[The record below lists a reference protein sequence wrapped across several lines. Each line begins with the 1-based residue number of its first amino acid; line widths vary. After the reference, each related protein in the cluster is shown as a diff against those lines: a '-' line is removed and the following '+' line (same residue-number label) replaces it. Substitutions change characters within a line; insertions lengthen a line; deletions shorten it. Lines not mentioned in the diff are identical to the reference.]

1 MKCVVVDTELG
12 WIGLGISERGLH
24 LTTVPAPTARQAE
37 EKIRLRGASE
47 TPQVDDAGDWPEKLR
62 RYARGEA
69 TALDGALDLAQGTP
83 FQQAVWRALLDIPCG
98 ETRTYK
104 QIAERIGRPRASRA
118 VGQAV
123 GANPLP
129 IVVPCHRVVAS
140 DGLGGF
146 GGGLAMKK
154 RLLEIEGASST
165 SRA

>member
-1 MKCVVVDTELG
+1 MKYVVVDTALG
-12 WIGLGISERGLH
+12 WIGLGIGERGLR
-24 LTTVPAPTARQAE
+24 LATLPLPTTGQAE
-37 EKIRLRGASE
+37 VEIRLRGPSQPAQADE
-47 TPQVDDAGDWPEKLR
+47 AGGWPEKLR

-83 FQQAVWRALLDIPCG
+83 FQQAVWRALLEIPCG

-104 QIAERIGRPRASRA
+104 QIAERIGRPRAARA

-129 IVVPCHRVVAS
+129 IVVPCHRVVAG

-154 RLLEIEGASST
+154 RLLELE
-165 SRA
+165 RALID

>member
-1 MKCVVVDTELG
+1 MKSLVVRTELG
-12 WIGLGISERGLH
+12 WIGLGISERGLR
-24 LTTVPAPTARQAE
+24 LTTLPMPTAGQAE
-37 EKIRLRGASE
+37 EEVRLQGASE
-47 TPQVDDAGDWPEKLR
+47 SARPDEVGGWPEKLR

-83 FQQAVWRALLDIPCG
+83 FQQAVWRALLEIPCG

-104 QIAERIGRPRASRA
+104 QIAEWIGRPQAARA

-129 IVVPCHRVVAS
+129 LVVPCHRVVAS

-154 RLLEIEGASST
+154 RLLKLEGAST
-165 SRA
+165 G

>member
-1 MKCVVVDTELG
+1 MKYVVVDTALG
-12 WIGLGISERGLH
+12 WIGLGIGERGLR
-24 LTTVPAPTARQAE
+24 LTTLPVATAREAE
-37 EKIRLRGASE
+37 EEIRLQGASE
-47 TPQVDDAGDWPEKLR
+47 SARRDEAGGWPEKLR
-62 RYARGEA
+62 RYARGDA

-83 FQQAVWRALLDIPCG
+83 FQQAVWRALLEIPCG

-104 QIAERIGRPRASRA
+104 QIAERIGRPRAARA

-129 IVVPCHRVVAS
+129 IVVPCHRVVAG

-154 RLLEIEGASST
+154 RLLELE
-165 SRA
+165 RALID

>member
-1 MKCVVVDTELG
+1 MKGLIVQTELG
-12 WIGLGISERGLH
+12 WIGLGLSERGLC
-24 LTTVPAPTARQAE
+24 LTTLPMATPGLAE
-37 EKIRLRGASE
+37 EELYRRGAIE
-47 TPQVDDAGDWPEKLR
+47 PLPAQEAGDWPEKLR

-69 TALDGALDLAQGTP
+69 KALDGALDLTQGTP

-104 QIAERIGRPRASRA
+104 QIAEQIGRPRAMRA

-129 IVVPCHRVVAS
+129 IVVPCHRVVAAG
-140 DGLGGF
+140 GLGGF

-154 RLLEIEGASST
+154 RLLQLENPSP
-165 SRA
+165 R

>member
-1 MKCVVVDTELG
+1 MKRVVVDTALG
-12 WIGLGISERGLH
+12 WIGLGIGEHGLR
-24 LTTVPAPTARQAE
+24 LTTLPMPTPGQAE
-37 EKIRLRGASE
+37 EEIRLQGASE
-47 TPQVDDAGDWPEKLR
+47 SAGPDEAGDWPGKLR
-62 RYARGEA
+62 RYARGDPS
-69 TALDGALDLAQGTP
+69 ALHGALDLAQGTP

-104 QIAERIGRPRASRA
+104 QIAELIGRPRAARA

-129 IVVPCHRVVAS
+129 VVVPCHRVVAS

-154 RLLEIEGASST
+154 RLLKLE
-165 SRA
+165 RAPVN